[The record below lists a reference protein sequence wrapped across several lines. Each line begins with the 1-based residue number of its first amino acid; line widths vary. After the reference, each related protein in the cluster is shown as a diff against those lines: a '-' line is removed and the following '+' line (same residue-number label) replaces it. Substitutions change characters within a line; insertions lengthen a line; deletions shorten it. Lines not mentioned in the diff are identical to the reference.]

1 MNSKCGVQSKRRC
14 ESHESCVCIVGFP
27 ACGCQKKSVF
37 LPRRSSRYHSIVP
50 IPLPRPDTS
59 PSSRYNSIVPIP
71 LPRPDTTP
79 SSRYHSLVQIPLPR
93 PSITPSFRYHSLV
106 AIPLHRPNTTPSSR
120 YHSLRPHD
128 PVPVTIC
135 IATLL
140 TETHRRRRRISGSL
154 YILRKRYRTAATSL
168 LLLLLLLLKCCFTS
182 TETVGVLGTGAQD
195 VHFDFHTAP
204 EHCCHFGGVHAAG
217 NVSSDSTQRRTPPRL
232 LYAPY

>member
-1 MNSKCGVQSKRRC
+1 MNSKCEVQSKTRC
-14 ESHESCVCIVGFP
+14 ESHEPCVCIAGFP

-37 LPRRSSRYHSIVP
+37 LPRRSSQYHSLVP
-50 IPLPRPDTS
+50 IPLPRPDT
-59 PSSRYNSIVPIP
+59 N
-71 LPRPDTTP
+71 
-79 SSRYHSLVQIPLPR
+79 
-93 PSITPSFRYHSLV
+93 
-106 AIPLHRPNTTPSSR
+106 PSSR

-140 TETHRRRRRISGSL
+140 TETHGRRRPISGSL
-154 YILRKRYRTAATSL
+154 YFLRKRYRTAATS
-168 LLLLLLLLKCCFTS
+168 LLLLLLLKCCFTS

-195 VHFDFHTAP
+195 VHLDFHTAT